1 MRENEP
7 FELPMKPTTPNL
19 LTLLRWADRLRR
31 GQACAEFEAWRAE
44 AEGAGEWQQIL
55 RAQQALDA
63 GRAPVDAKLLQ
74 SEEDLAA
81 WIDETLDAQASQG
94 IDVACW
100 ASDSQLAEALSAV
113 SFLGE
118 MDFSEPSRNLEKRLL
133 AMGPQGRNGHAVKLA
148 GALEYMSETPPARD
162 AETPSPSSAIPVET
176 GEPETRGARVERFY
190 VVLAVAGILLI
201 AFSAGVGWLAGR
213 RPVSRNG
220 RDVATSLPEAGSKD
234 DLPKKAALP
243 KANTQSNSPDSLAK
257 SPEAGPEQRADD
269 SLPQPPPGAVVE
281 KAASPAV
288 RPLPIVEGPREKID
302 APTPAQPAI
311 LVIKQTQ
318 GVLLMANRATGVW
331 IAAPQSL
338 VLNEPVHLASLTDGW
353 ATAEIPGVGTLVFDG
368 PTEALIARRPDK
380 LIEVQLKHGK
390 LGIEQFAAGA
400 VVRFETTGATWNARG
415 VSGYSTIAIFDDPLT
430 PALVVA
436 QGEVAVEEARVLPQQ
451 GLQWQEGV
459 PQPFAV
465 QTSGAGGQHDL
476 AWLHPPEERLRKQ
489 WTSFYGKLAQKVAEA
504 ADAAEELDKLL
515 AASRDPRQ
523 TALLTQWNLE
533 LADDVA
539 RPKQEWNLLNDRRE
553 QARVAAVQSLLH
565 LPAGDPRLA
574 RAEQFWRGQIGE
586 ETTKRISEWLTLA
599 RRPVPAAPPQAL
611 DLVDHLAHKDLAVRQ
626 IAVTLLELKTAPLFQ
641 LINSRPP
648 PFDAAGPASLRIA
661 AQNEWRMTLRQLYA
675 KYRGNPAILAPSSN
689 KPIAPGTMPQK

>member
-1 MRENEP
+1 
-7 FELPMKPTTPNL
+7 MKPTTPNL

-44 AEGAGEWQQIL
+44 AEDGGEWQQIL

-63 GRAPVDAKLLQ
+63 GRALVDARLMQ
-74 SEEDLAA
+74 SEEELAA
-81 WIDETLDAQASQG
+81 WVDETLDVQASQG
-94 IDVACW
+94 MEVACW
-100 ASDSQLAEALSAV
+100 ASDPQLAEALSAA

-118 MDFSEPSRNLEKRLL
+118 TDFAEPSRTLEKRLL
-133 AMGPQGRNGHAVKLA
+133 AMGPPGRNGHAVKLA
-148 GALEYMSETPPARD
+148 GALECMSETLPARD
-162 AETPSPSSAIPVET
+162 AETPSPSSAIPVT
-176 GEPETRGARVERFY
+176 TVEPAARGARVKRIY
-190 VVLAVAGILLI
+190 VALAVAGLVLI

-220 RDVATSLPEAGSKD
+220 RDVATSLPEVGPKEHLRKEAGD
-234 DLPKKAALP
+234 PKTVAQP
-243 KANTQSNSPDSLAK
+243 NSPDSLAK
-257 SPEAGPEQRADD
+257 SPEAGPEQRTDD
-269 SLPQPPPGAVVE
+269 SLPQPSPGAVVE
-281 KAASPAV
+281 KAASPSM
-288 RPLPIVEGPREKID
+288 RSLPIVEGPREKID
-302 APTPAQPAI
+302 APADAQPAT

-318 GVLLMANRATGVW
+318 GVLLVANRATGVW
-331 IAAPQSL
+331 IAAPKSL
-338 VLNEPVHLASLTDGW
+338 ALNEPVHLASLTDGW
-353 ATAEIPGVGTLVFDG
+353 ATAEIPGVGTLVLEG
-368 PTEALIARRPDK
+368 PVEALIAMRPDK
-380 LIEVQLKHGK
+380 LLEVQLKHGK

-400 VVRFETTGATWNARG
+400 LVRFETTGATWTARG

-436 QGEVAVEEARVLPQQ
+436 QGEVAVEDARVLPQQ

-459 PQPFAV
+459 PQSFAV

-476 AWLHPPEERLRKQ
+476 GWMHPPEERLRKA

-504 ADAAEELDKLL
+504 ADAAEELNALL

-533 LADDVA
+533 LADEVA

-553 QARVAAVQSLLH
+553 QARVAAVQSLLE
-565 LPAGDPRLA
+565 LPASDPRLA
-574 RAEQFWRGQIGE
+574 RAEQYWRGEVGE
-586 ETTKRISEWLTLA
+586 ETTKRISEWLALA

-641 LINSRPP
+641 LISSRPP
-648 PFDAAGPASLRIA
+648 PFDAAGPASVRIA